1 VAEDLVRAG
10 CHVAQADG
18 SQWPDRARTFMEANF
33 LNLGRLRASGQW
45 VAPDGSFSIAIP
57 GEYAI
62 LRKDGQAAGILD
74 GTPYLGARPLAAGV
88 HRFIGARAGERLA
101 CLWAPAFAR
110 GFSPFHL
117 RDLDF

>member
-1 VAEDLVRAG
+1 MD
-10 CHVAQADG
+10 
-18 SQWPDRARTFMEANF
+18 ANF

-45 VAPDGSFSIAIP
+45 IAPDGSFSIAIP
-57 GEYAI
+57 GEYVI
-62 LRKDGQAAGILD
+62 LRKEGEAAGTLD
-74 GTPYLGARPLAAGV
+74 GTPYRGPRVLAAGV
-88 HRFIGARAGERLA
+88 HKFNATRAGERLA